1 MGVTKQIKK
10 LFGGKNNGNKEK
22 ILVTGGMGYIG
33 SHTVVELIEAGY
45 EIYIV
50 DNLVNSNV
58 EVLDGIEKITGVR
71 PVFENIDCT
80 DYVAMD
86 KFFSKYEGI
95 KAIIHF
101 AALKAVGESVEKP
114 LPYYR
119 NNVLS
124 LINVLELMPIHKV
137 RGIVFSSSC
146 TVYGQPEVLPVSE
159 ESPIQKALSPYGN
172 TKQICEDI
180 IRDTAHA
187 NRDFSGILLRYFNPI
202 GAHPSALI
210 GELPNGVPNN
220 LLPFVAQT
228 AAGVRKK
235 LRVFGNDYNTP
246 DGSCIRDYINVVD
259 LAKAHVAAMR
269 RILDAEEGEE
279 GRVETYNIG
288 TGKGLSVLE
297 ILNTFEQVNDVKI
310 PYEIVGRR
318 EGDIEQVWADSSKA
332 NRELNWKPTMS
343 VEDTLKSVWKWQLKL
358 MEKEEDSGAQSGSRF
373 SLRNS

>member
-1 MGVTKQIKK
+1 MEIKK
-10 LFGGKNNGNKEK
+10 SIKNFFNKHSSSKDK

-33 SHTVVELIEAGY
+33 SHTVVELMKAGY
-45 EIYIV
+45 EICII
-50 DNLVNSNV
+50 DNLSNSNID
-58 EVLDGIEKITGVR
+58 VLNGIEKITGSR
-71 PVFENIDCT
+71 PEFENIDCT

-86 KFFSKYEGI
+86 RFFSKHEGI
-95 KAIIHF
+95 RSIIHF

-124 LINVLELMPIHKV
+124 LINILELMPIHHV
-137 RGIVFSSSC
+137 TGLVFSSSC

-159 ESPIQKALSPYGN
+159 LSPIQKALSPYGN

-180 IRDTAHA
+180 IRDTIHA
-187 NRDFSGILLRYFNPI
+187 NKEVKGILLRYFNPI
-202 GAHPSALI
+202 GAHPSAHI

-269 RILDAEEGEE
+269 RILDENYEPEQ
-279 GRVETYNIG
+279 VEVFNIG

-297 ILNTFEQVNDVKI
+297 IINTFQQVNDVKI

-318 EGDIEQVWADSSKA
+318 EGDIEQVWADATKA
-332 NRELNWKPTMS
+332 NKVLGWKAETS
-343 VEDTLKSVWKWQLKL
+343 VEDTLKSVWKWQLRL
-358 MEKEEDSGAQSGSRF
+358 MEREEDHVKGGGKLS
-373 SLRNS
+373 NS